1 MASPNLKDLFK
12 NSNLSSPNVLMSIA
26 QVVCDNTELS
36 LKLEKGGRS
45 MKGDAVLHLDPR
57 TGQWVQSFGVLQTKD
72 SAMYRTLALM
82 TGKDW
87 DVSLNST
94 IEPFIA
100 IRLIEKYGD
109 EIYQ

>member
-1 MASPNLKDLFK
+1 MVSSTRKDSFK
-12 NSNLSSPNVLMSIA
+12 NSNLSSPHVLMSLA
-26 QVVCDNTELS
+26 QAVCDDTELS
-36 LKLEKGGRS
+36 LKLEKGGRG
-45 MKGDAVLHLDPR
+45 MKGDAVLHLDPN

-82 TGKDW
+82 IGKDW

-100 IRLIEKYGD
+100 IRLIEKHGD
-109 EIYQ
+109 AVYR